1 MEHLISFLNLPP
13 AVRFLAVGIL
23 NLLILL
29 LHRIESLQTQ
39 IIIVVCIVDYVG
51 ELLLLLLLL
60 LLVDIV
66 IINII

>member
-1 MEHLISFLNLPP
+1 MEHLISFFNLPP

-29 LHRIESLQTQ
+29 LLLCRIESLQTQ
-39 IIIVVCIVDYVG
+39 IIIIACIVDDVG
-51 ELLLLLLLL
+51 YLLLL
-60 LLVDIV
+60 V